1 MGNKKKMLGLTIATA
16 AAIAFATAP
25 ITSTVAEA
33 AAKKVHCYGVNA
45 CKGQSTCKTATSAC
59 KGQNDCKGQ
68 GYLMKTAKQCKKLG
82 GSVEEP
88 TS

>member
-1 MGNKKKMLGLTIATA
+1 MKNKKKMLGLTIATA

-25 ITSTVAEA
+25 MTSTVAQA

-45 CKGQSTCKTATSAC
+45 CKGKSQCKTATS
-59 KGQNDCKGQ
+59 DCKGLNNCKGK
-68 GYLMKTAKQCKKLG
+68 GYLTKTAKQCKKMG
-82 GSVEEP
+82 GSIEEP